1 MFTGLRLTEGV
12 DMVDVG
18 SRYRAD
24 VWARFGTGLQPFLD
38 ARVLVRDGNRLR
50 LTREGMLVANEV
62 MQIFV

>member
-1 MFTGLRLTEGV
+1 
-12 DMVDVG
+12 VDVG
-18 SRYRAD
+18 GRYRAD
-24 VWARFGTGLQPFLD
+24 VWARFGAGLQPFLD